1 MMRYLEYVYLL
12 VAVGIAVFMAVSFKE
27 LSLGSKVLMSFA
39 AMLCSFMYSFRRK
52 QRAMMEEFE
61 EKEGREEEVTPPQN
75 PDDHGE

>member
-12 VAVGIAVFMAVSFKE
+12 VAAGIAVFIAVSFQE
-27 LSLGSKVLMSFA
+27 LALTSKVLLSFA

-52 QRAMMEEFE
+52 QRVMMEEFD
-61 EKEGREEEVTPPQN
+61 EKDAREEEASHPQK